1 MMILTTPNDQA
12 KQYLYVTTEV
22 GYIEIVAVNN
32 AITHL
37 HFVNEIKTKESVR
50 PCAQLTKAYQQVTEY
65 IEGKRKTFNLNLAP
79 QGTDFQKK
87 VWQQLATIPYGK
99 TTYYQQI
106 ANQLA
111 MPTGSRAIGMANGK
125 NPISIIVPCHRVI
138 GKSGNLTGYA
148 GGLERKKWLLAL
160 EANNAL
166 INN

>member
-1 MMILTTPNDQA
+1 MTLKTSNNQV
-12 KQYLYVTTEV
+12 KQYLYVPTEV
-22 GYIEIVAVNN
+22 GYIEIVAVDN

-37 HFVNEIKTKESVR
+37 HFVDEIKPEDS
-50 PCAQLTKAYQQVTEY
+50 PSSCAELTKAHKQVTEY
-65 IEGKRKTFNLNLAP
+65 IEGKRKAFDLNLAP
-79 QGTDFQKK
+79 NGTDFQKK
-87 VWQQLATIPYGK
+87 VWQQLLTIPYGE

-106 ANQLA
+106 ANELA

-160 EANNAL
+160 ESNNT
-166 INN
+166 